1 MIPYIT
7 DVNTPIDERKSQIN
21 QCIEVVLSYIL
32 VVMITILTVAYY
44 QKLIDCYMSERQLYD
59 SFLATK
65 QDWQDFLGTL
75 TLGQTV
81 EELYSLHDNF
91 SEKLLAFWAA
101 ISDPTRIVQQFV
113 EIVSKD
119 IEVHVLSSWL
129 HFRRLT
135 FGTR

>member
-7 DVNTPIDERKSQIN
+7 DVNNPIDERKSQID
-21 QCIEVVLSYIL
+21 QCIEVVLSYML
-32 VVMITILTVAYY
+32 VFIITILTGAYH

-65 QDWQDFLGTL
+65 QDWQDFLGAL